1 MLSFILKIWQRI
13 SYNGI
18 DQVNEDNFVEQ
29 KRRIFFNQSIVL
41 GFISIVSLLFFLLP
55 IIGSY
60 SYLNLIGAVAIIIGF
75 WLNAKGKYALAK
87 IIVVYSIFSMATF
100 LTTICG
106 NDFLYHT
113 GAITLLAFA
122 WVQFD
127 LGDNRIHLLF
137 FSLFTAFIYAIGEFN
152 LFHAPIY
159 IDSTDILVLRIANLI
174 MFTTLVIVFISFI
187 LRINRQFEA
196 KLSATVKEKQAL
208 LSELTVKTRELEREQ
223 LELEDIIQSRTAELQ
238 QQKSELITQNS
249 EKEVLLKEIHHRV
262 KNNLQIIVSLLNLQ
276 TANFE
281 DEKFLHSIRETQN
294 RIIAMSLVHQ
304 RMYQTSDFV
313 AIEFQDY
320 VSSLF
325 ENNKLFYN
333 AQWHEVN
340 FQNNTSPL
348 LKIDIETSIP
358 LGLIINELI
367 TNSFKHAFNK
377 ADQKHTLIIE
387 IVENAEN
394 NYSFLYQDSGPGISE
409 DALTTSKTMGLQ
421 LVEAL
426 IEQINGILVIDSK
439 DGLKV
444 SFNFSN

>member
-29 KRRIFFNQSIVL
+29 KRRIFFNQSIAL
-41 GFISIVSLLFFLLP
+41 GFFSILSLMIFLLP
-55 IIGSY
+55 IIGNY
-60 SYLNLIGAVAIIIGF
+60 SYLNLIGAGAIIIGF
-75 WLNAKGKYALAK
+75 WLNAKGKYAMAK

-106 NDFLYHT
+106 KDFLYHT
-113 GAITLLAFA
+113 GAITLLTFA

-127 LGDNRIHLLF
+127 LGKNRTHLLI
-137 FSLFTAFIYAIGEFN
+137 FSIFTAFTYTIGEFN

-159 IDSTDILVLRIANLI
+159 IDSTDLLVLRIANLI

-187 LRINRQFEA
+187 LRINSQFEA
-196 KLSATVKEKQAL
+196 KLSSSVKEKQVL

-238 QQKSELITQNS
+238 QQKSELIAQNA

-276 TANFE
+276 AANFE
-281 DEKFLHSIRETQN
+281 DEKFLHSIQETQN

-304 RMYQTSDFV
+304 RMYQTTDFV
-313 AIEFQDY
+313 AIEFKDY
-320 VSSLF
+320 ISSLF
-325 ENNKLFYN
+325 ENNELFYN
-333 AQWHEVN
+333 AQAYDVN

-367 TNSFKHAFNK
+367 TNAFKHAFSISNE
-377 ADQKHTLIIE
+377 KHTLMIE
-387 IVENAEN
+387 ITEHSAN
-394 NYSFLYQDSGPGISE
+394 NYSFLYRDNGPGILESE
-409 DALTTSKTMGLQ
+409 LNMTKTMGLQ

-426 IEQINGILVIDSK
+426 VEQINGKLMIVSK
-439 DGLKV
+439 DGLNV
-444 SFNFSN
+444 SFNFHN

>member
-1 MLSFILKIWQRI
+1 MLSAFIKIWQRI
-13 SYNGI
+13 SYIGI
-18 DQVNEDNFVEQ
+18 DQVNEENFVEQ

-41 GFISIVSLLFFLLP
+41 GFFAIISLLFFLLP
-55 IIGSY
+55 IIGNY
-60 SYLNLIGAVAIIIGF
+60 SYLNLIGASAILIGF
-75 WLNAKGKYALAK
+75 WLNSKGRYALAK

-100 LTTICG
+100 LATICG

-127 LGDNRIHLLF
+127 RGNNRIHLLVF
-137 FSLFTAFIYAIGEFN
+137 ALFTALIYAIGEFN

-159 IDSTDILVLRIANLI
+159 VDSTDILILRIANLI
-174 MFTTLVIVFISFI
+174 MFTSLVIVFISFI
-187 LRINRQFEA
+187 LRLNRQFEA
-196 KLSATVKEKQAL
+196 KLSSTVKEKQVL
-208 LSELTVKTRELEREQ
+208 LNQLMLKTKELEREQ
-223 LELEDIIQSRTAELQ
+223 LELENIIQSRTTELLQ
-238 QQKSELITQNS
+238 QKTELIVQNG

-276 TANFE
+276 AANFE
-281 DEKFLHSIRETQN
+281 DEKFLHSIQETQN

-313 AIEFQDY
+313 AIEFRDY
-320 VSSLF
+320 ISSLF

-333 AQWHEVN
+333 AKEYDVD

-367 TNSFKHAFNK
+367 TNSFKHAFIQ
-377 ADQKHTLIIE
+377 ADQKHKLIIE
-387 IVENAEN
+387 ITENSDN
-394 NYSFLYQDSGPGISE
+394 TYSFLYQDSGPGISE
-409 DALTTSKTMGLQ
+409 DVLTTSKTMGLQ

-426 IEQINGILVIDSK
+426 VEQINGTLDIDSQ
-439 DGLKV
+439 DGLNV
-444 SFNFSN
+444 RFNFSN

>member
-1 MLSFILKIWQRI
+1 MLSIILKIWQRI

-29 KRRIFFNQSIVL
+29 KRRIFFNQSILL
-41 GFISIVSLLFFLLP
+41 GFISILSLMFFLLP
-55 IIGSY
+55 IIGNY

-75 WLNAKGKYALAK
+75 WLNAKGKYALAR

-113 GAITLLAFA
+113 GAITLLTFA

-127 LGDNRIHLLF
+127 LGKNRIHLLI
-137 FSLFTAFIYAIGEFN
+137 FSIFTAFIYAIGEFN

-159 IDSTDILVLRIANLI
+159 IDSTDILILRIANLI

-187 LRINRQFEA
+187 LRLNRQFEG
-196 KLSATVKEKQAL
+196 KLSASVKEKQVL
-208 LSELTVKTRELEREQ
+208 LNRLILKTKELERER
-223 LELEDIIQSRTAELQ
+223 LELENIIFSRTAELQ
-238 QQKSELITQNS
+238 QQKSELIAQNS

-276 TANFE
+276 AANFE
-281 DEKFLHSIRETQN
+281 DEQFLHSIQETQN

-320 VSSLF
+320 VWSLF
-325 ENNKLFYN
+325 ENNKLFYD
-333 AQWHEVN
+333 AQVYDVN

-358 LGLIINELI
+358 LGLILNELI

-387 IVENAEN
+387 ITEISEN
-394 NYSFLYQDSGPGISE
+394 NYSFLYQDNGPGI
-409 DALTTSKTMGLQ
+409 DNVDLNPSKTMGLQ

-426 IEQINGILVIDSK
+426 VEQINGTLGIDSQ

-444 SFNFSN
+444 RFNFSN

>member
-1 MLSFILKIWQRI
+1 MTSFFSKIWQRI
-13 SYNGI
+13 SYSGI
-18 DQVNEDNFVEQ
+18 NPVDEQNYVEQ

-41 GFISIVSLLFFLLP
+41 GFISIIGLMFFLLP
-55 IIGSY
+55 IIGNY
-60 SYLNLIGAVAIIIGF
+60 SYLNLIGAIAIVIGF
-75 WLNAKGKYALAK
+75 WLNSKGNYRFAK
-87 IIVVYSIFSMATF
+87 IVVVYSIFIMATF
-100 LTTICG
+100 LATKCG

-113 GAITLLAFA
+113 GAITLLTFA

-127 LGDNRIHLLF
+127 RGNNRFHLF
-137 FSLFTAFIYAIGEFN
+137 IFILFTIAIYAIGEFN
-152 LFHAPIY
+152 LFHAPIF
-159 IDSTDILVLRIANLI
+159 IDSTDILILRVANLI

-196 KLSATVKEKQAL
+196 KLSTNVKEKEVL
-208 LSELTVKTRELEREQ
+208 LNELTRKTTELERER

-238 QQKSELITQNS
+238 TQKNELFAQNS

-276 TANFE
+276 AANF
-281 DEKFLHSIRETQN
+281 DDKKFHHSIQETQN

-304 RMYQTSDFV
+304 RMYQTTDFV
-313 AIEFQDY
+313 AIEFRDY

-325 ENNKLFYN
+325 DSNKTFYN
-333 AQWHEVN
+333 AKNFEVI
-340 FQNNTSPL
+340 FENNTSPL

-367 TNSFKHAFNK
+367 TNAFKYAFIDATKKHAL
-377 ADQKHTLIIE
+377 T
-387 IVENAEN
+387 IVITENSEN
-394 NYSFLYQDSGPGISE
+394 NYSFLYQDNGPGISE
-409 DALTTSKTMGLQ
+409 NMIDEPKTMGLQ

-426 IEQINGILVIDSK
+426 VEQINGTLKIDSS

-444 SFNFSN
+444 SFNFHN